1 MEYTIK
7 GLSGVTAPGVS
18 GAGDGLAP
26 RGGGPRWWCCNNGLV
41 VKLLEE
47 LMGRGL
53 EVFEEQLVH
62 LEEQPL
68 SSMGD
73 AVGPHSPPRAP
84 GGGLTSR
91 KPRVRALSSSTRSVL
106 MYSGG
111 SRWLKEQSP
120 WPSFTYRPPLLMA
133 PATRASAAR

>member
-1 MEYTIK
+1 MY
-7 GLSGVTAPGVS
+7 PGDPS
-18 GAGDGLAP
+18 YLHGHHGAIVQPGTVHLGQA
-26 RGGGPRWWCCNNGLV
+26 RCSNGLV

-53 EVFEEQLVH
+53 EVFKEQLIH
-62 LEEQPL
+62 LEEQAL
-68 SSMGD
+68 SSVGD
-73 AVGPHSPPRAP
+73 AVGPYYPPRDP
-84 GGGLTSR
+84 GGRLTSR